1 MEKRIIVCVFLAWI
15 VAFLSGCSMMPNDE
29 EIINW
34 SVSELEVIRVDEWM
48 VNNEWV
54 DWQDLQEEIDEENQW
69 WIEEEENIG
78 ENEDENVNVEF
89 EVVD

>member
-1 MEKRIIVCVFLAWI
+1 
-15 VAFLSGCSMMPNDE
+15 MMPNDE

-48 VNNEWV
+48 ADNEGV
-54 DWQDLQEEIDEENQW
+54 DWQDLQEEVDEENQW
-69 WIEEEENIG
+69 WVEEDDNIG